1 MDTACCLLSLSS
13 CMKMAT
19 RLILQ
24 RNSFFNID
32 IIKREGLD
40 PIFRGL
46 VSNVAQEID
55 EKIIDDIRNQTIRFN
70 FKIDLLAY
78 DIQSAREFGIPDYN
92 KTRKDIGLA
101 PVTNFAI

>member
-1 MDTACCLLSLSS
+1 MLSPFFVLLYENGHQTNSS
-13 CMKMAT
+13 TKF
-19 RLILQ
+19 
-24 RNSFFNID
+24 FFNID